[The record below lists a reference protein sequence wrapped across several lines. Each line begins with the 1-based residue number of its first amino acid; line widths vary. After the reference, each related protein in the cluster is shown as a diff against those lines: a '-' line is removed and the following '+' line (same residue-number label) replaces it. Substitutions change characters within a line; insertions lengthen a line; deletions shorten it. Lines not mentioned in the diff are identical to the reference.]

1 VKDLMNE
8 LELNRLWE
16 AAQNI
21 LPRSGS
27 HGIEHTRR
35 VYKICLLLG
44 NRLGANLEVLLP
56 AAILHDIGRRREVAN
71 HTDESAR
78 LSEKMLGELTFEEQR
93 IKRITEAIRAHS
105 FSGDQRPDSLEAEIL
120 SDADKL
126 DGLGAMGVYRAA
138 AYASEED
145 RNIGDFINHFH
156 EKLLKL
162 PGLLY
167 TEPAREM
174 ALQRKEFM
182 VRYLKQIDRELK
194 LET

>member
-1 VKDLMNE
+1 MNE
-8 LELNRLWE
+8 RGLSRLWD
-16 AAQNI
+16 AAESI

-56 AAILHDIGRRREVAN
+56 GAILHDIGRRRDVVN
-71 HTDESAR
+71 HAEESAR
-78 LSEKMLGELTFEEQR
+78 LSEKVLGELGFEEQR
-93 IKRITEAIRAHS
+93 IKRITEAIGAHS
-105 FSGDQRPDSLEAEIL
+105 FSGDQRPGSLEAEIL

-126 DGLGAMGVYRAA
+126 DAMGAVGVYRAA

-145 RNIGDFINHFH
+145 RNMDDFINHFY

-162 PGLLY
+162 PDLLY

-174 ALQRKEFM
+174 ALQRREFM

-194 LET
+194 LEI